1 MTRRVVCSLI
11 LLLAFAAIS
20 QAADVT
26 GKWTAQVPA
35 RDGGTREQVFTFKA
49 EGGALTGTMSGFRGN
64 EIPITDGKI
73 DGDNIS
79 FKAKVEFGGNSIEWT
94 FTGVVSGDEMKLKR
108 EGGRGPQE
116 FTAKRVK

>member
-1 MTRRVVCSLI
+1 MAKRIVCALTMLI
-11 LLLAFAAIS
+11 ALAAMV

-35 RDGGTREQVFTFKA
+35 RDGGTREQIFNFKSD
-49 EGGALTGTMSGFRGN
+49 GGSLTGTMTGFQGN
-64 EIPITDGKI
+64 EIPLSDGKI
-73 DGDNIS
+73 DGNNVS